1 MNTTE
6 SNPSAPIM
14 DEKHLKEEFAPEGK
28 EIKQNESSHSVKVS
42 KRIDEYTKKMET
54 QKGLIEL
61 GKLTAIKDLNKK
73 NDKERYSVLVK
84 RCDEL
89 KGFDCSFF
97 ISKIKQAELVP
108 KGRMTRR
115 ETSRGFQPAEG
126 VKSNDILN
134 RKLDFTVGEI
144 DELKLFRTQLI
155 SVISYINCFV
165 ILNKMNNERI
175 IKLRGK
181 VKEYK
186 EESKEFEEQT
196 ENYISQ
202 LDTMEDK
209 YNKLKDGYS
218 KLEEKFDYLVRHRDI
233 CNKVHSYAY
242 PILISFLIF
251 FYNY

>member
-6 SNPSAPIM
+6 SKKQNFQATKLLPSAPIM

-28 EIKQNESSHSVKVS
+28 EIKQNETSHSVKVS
-42 KRIDEYTKKMET
+42 KRFDEYTKKMET

-61 GKLTAIKDLNKK
+61 GKLTAIKNLNKK
-73 NDKERYSVLVK
+73 NDKERYSLLVK

-89 KGFDCSFF
+89 KGFDSSVFIKKIRGISF
-97 ISKIKQAELVP
+97 IPTDCVVNMCPGSPEIYGLTRKQ
-108 KGRMTRR
+108 
-115 ETSRGFQPAEG
+115 
-126 VKSNDILN
+126 
-134 RKLDFTVGEI
+134 I

-209 YNKLKDGYS
+209 YNKLNDRYS
-218 KLEEKFDYLVRHRDI
+218 KLEEKFDYLVRCRDI
-233 CNKVHSYAY
+233 YNKVHSYAY

-251 FYNY
+251 FYYY